1 MDTKV
6 YRVEGMTC
14 CNCVKHVEK
23 ALRAVPNVGEVVVD
37 RSSGTATISGDA
49 PFGALAAEV
58 AEAGYRLIEA

>member
-23 ALRAVPNVGEVVVD
+23 ALKAVPGVGEVVVD
-37 RSSGTATISGDA
+37 RAAGTATVAGGA
-49 PFGALAAEV
+49 TFAALAAEV
-58 AEAGYRLIEA
+58 AEAGYRLTEG